1 MAYSAEIKLVV
12 KGAKQLK
19 QLSDQVKVTEARIS
33 VLNDNLSALGNKIPR
48 SISNINAVLQ
58 KAAKNFNDAA
68 LGTERATEAARDYFQ
83 TNKALNNALRERAR
97 LLKNVE
103 QAERGAA
110 LANIKASQAARA
122 GSGFS
127 AFSGGIDLP
136 TQKAIRRNAEK
147 TAKARAVVAREVAKV
162 NAAAGPPQLL
172 LPPAAP
178 GSPAMSGGARRRI
191 TGPTERLGGARTAD
205 QAAMTLRRYEGA
217 VAQSSQAL
225 TKQTKAI
232 HDTVKANIKRSQ
244 AERKV
249 VAQTKQLNQE
259 LKQRNRLERQLAKRG
274 LMQLSTGAVVRGTD
288 AGFGAQGPALPP
300 HMVRA
305 QRRKARGAGRG
316 MGARFARAGGIGGV
330 LATALPGA
338 AISAAFPLLT
348 GQGAGG
354 AIGGGIG
361 GLAGGILGSI
371 LGPGGAAMGSFA
383 GGLIGSIIGEKFDEA
398 KALTKELKEQQEL
411 IRGINDLEVRGMKLT
426 IGIAKARQR
435 GNEIQAIELER
446 RQKNNQIAQ
455 QLFKTITKLNA
466 DERNKTEAGRKLV
479 EFEKNRAGFIAKQ
492 AVDQNNIL
500 SAMRKQGAELEK
512 QLQAS
517 SMLTERRLA
526 GVGAKEARGQQ
537 KFDVATA
544 RFDMLLKVNDLEL
557 QRARNAGETAKEYKL
572 QLHRANLIYK
582 QTLLQVKQELQRN
595 KLAAIREK
603 IELLGLQSDLR
614 QKQRAGE
621 NVDFLVQEVDL
632 RRQAVQIANEG
643 VTAAE
648 QMAAFQIRGAE
659 AVRTMAVEQLKY
671 NKNKAAGE
679 ARAAGFAGAGS
690 GTGVTIAGYSGTR
703 SIGALTDRQIATRL
717 SELGVTG
724 TFTPMQASALLNR
737 MGSQPRKRYAKGG
750 YVTRP
755 TNAVIGEAGES
766 EYVIPASKMN
776 RAMQRYSAGVRGE
789 AVTAGAVGA
798 GSTTNANY
806 SSQQNMYYGGGG
818 TSVNI
823 TTGPVIRM
831 NNRDYVAMSDLQR
844 GMSTAVGA
852 AESNMMG
859 RMSRSYSTR
868 RSMGL

>member
-1 MAYSAEIKLVV
+1 MEQALKRLESQVDTLASQRRASL
-12 KGAKQLK
+12 AKYNEQLRK
-19 QLSDQVKVTEARIS
+19 SSELLA
-33 VLNDNLSALGNKIPR
+33 
-48 SISNINAVLQ
+48 
-58 KAAKNFNDAA
+58 KAAINTDDE
-68 LGTERATEAARDYFQ
+68 T
-83 TNKALNNALRERAR
+83 KAVKLY
-97 LLKNVE
+97 VD
-103 QAERGAA
+103 A
-110 LANIKASQAARA
+110 LANASAAQTRQNRLLDEEIKKRGLATSE
-122 GSGFS
+122 
-127 AFSGGIDLP
+127 L
-136 TQKAIRRNAEK
+136 KK
-147 TAKARAVVAREVAKV
+147 Y
-162 NAAAGPPQLL
+162 NAAATPPRSRTSMAGRYLRPQAIRGQTAFSAPIGPGPASSTALSSPLPYSQMRMRNKQLL
-172 LPPAAP
+172 AEEKALQEGLLRLEQKSAATFNKKLETQ
-178 GSPAMSGGARRRI
+178 GKINAA
-191 TGPTERLGGARTAD
+191 TAD
-205 QAAMTLRRYEGA
+205 EVRLITQR
-217 VAQSSQAL
+217 
-225 TKQTKAI
+225 
-232 HDTVKANIKRSQ
+232 VKLQKGETMYSFRTPIGPFPAP
-244 AERKV
+244 
-249 VAQTKQLNQE
+249 
-259 LKQRNRLERQLAKRG
+259 NRLSSL
-274 LMQLSTGAVVRGTD
+274 GASLGMPTF
-288 AGFGAQGPALPP
+288 AG
-300 HMVRA
+300 M
-305 QRRKARGAGRG
+305 AGRG
-316 MGARFARAGGIGGV
+316 ARGLRGIGGRFAKAGGVGGV
-330 LATALPGA
+330 LSRALPGA

-361 GLAGGILGSI
+361 GLAGGVLGSI

-398 KALTKELKEQQEL
+398 KALTKELKTQQEL
-411 IRGINDLEVRGMKLT
+411 LRGLNDLETRGLKLT
-426 IGIAKARQR
+426 IDIAKARQQ
-435 GNEIQAIELER
+435 GNKIQAIELER

-455 QLFKTITKLNA
+455 QLFKTITKLDA

-479 EFEKNRAGFIAKQ
+479 EFEKNRAGQVAKQ

-500 SAMRKQGAELEK
+500 SAMRKQSAELEK

-544 RFDMLLKVNDLEL
+544 RFDMLLKINDLEL

-582 QTLLQVKQELQRN
+582 QTLLQIKQELQRN

-603 IELLGLQSDLR
+603 IELLGLQSELR
-614 QKQRAGE
+614 QRQRAGE
-621 NVDFLVQEVDL
+621 NVDFLVQEINL

-659 AVRTMAVEQLKY
+659 AVRTMAIEQLKY

-679 ARAAGFAGAGS
+679 TRAAGFAGAGS
-690 GTGVTIAGYSGTR
+690 GTGATVVGYSGTR
-703 SIGALTDRQIATRL
+703 SIGALTDQQIATRL

-724 TFTPMQASALLNR
+724 TFTPTQASALLNR
-737 MGSQPRKRYAKGG
+737 TGQVRRAQAAENYIRSMQGRQFTSIGLNKHLQSRGYAEGG

-831 NNRDYVAMSDLQR
+831 DNRDYVTMADMQR
-844 GMSTAVGA
+844 GMA
-852 AESNMMG
+852 AAANAGQANIMRQMQ
-859 RMSRSYSTR
+859 RSYTAR